1 MKARKQVLLVEDNA
15 DIRELLHLIITR
27 AGHHVYAA
35 ATGGEALL
43 ELSSHSFNVIVC
55 DIGLPD
61 IDGFTL
67 LKMAA
72 AQRPISCISMSAFSF
87 DGDTRPLSG
96 CIRHFVKPF
105 DPYEL
110 IAAIEAAEQPDMF
123 YRSPFHIGLGYGNL
137 HFQPQSHAGN

>member
-27 AGHHVYAA
+27 AGHRVYAA

-43 ELSSHSFNVIVC
+43 ELSRHSFNLIIS

-67 LKMAA
+67 LKLAA
-72 AQRPISCISMSAFSF
+72 AQRPISCISMSAYLFET
-87 DGDTRPLSG
+87 DTRAHSG

-105 DPYEL
+105 NPYDL
-110 IAAIEAAEQPDMF
+110 LATIEAAEQPDNF

>member
-1 MKARKQVLLVEDNA
+1 MKPRKHVLLVEDDR
-15 DIRELLHLIITR
+15 DIRGLLHLIITS
-27 AGHHVYAA
+27 AGHLVCSA
-35 ATGGEALL
+35 ATGSEALL
-43 ELSSHSFNVIVC
+43 ELSRHSFNLIVS

-61 IDGFTL
+61 IDGFKL

-72 AQRPISCISMSAFSF
+72 ARQPISCISISAFSF
-87 DGDTRPLSG
+87 DGDTRPHSG

-105 DPYEL
+105 DPYDL
-110 IAAIEAAEQPDMF
+110 LAAIEAAEQPDMF